1 MGSFVLGIT
10 CAVDTRLNSCVL
22 AGGGNLDGP
31 GGYWDSSSKKM
42 CQAVPYQSLTFLGD
56 RGAVLYNLH
65 AARGAT
71 LIINGTADDV
81 VSVDRMGADF
91 FADLR
96 QRTIALHGGD
106 RGVFDVQWIPG
117 AGHRPHWLTRQAALW
132 LEGHLQFPNWTEAS
146 VARMPETHILEWV
159 EKTGAAIDKQYAT
172 ELREGGTRALGSN
185 FPGIPHDEMNAL
197 PRDRWDREQGKYVYE
212 TWVREARARCTG
224 K

>member
-1 MGSFVLGIT
+1 
-10 CAVDTRLNSCVL
+10 
-22 AGGGNLDGP
+22 
-31 GGYWDSSSKKM
+31 
-42 CQAVPYQSLTFLGD
+42 
-56 RGAVLYNLH
+56 LYNLH

-91 FADLR
+91 FDDLR
-96 QRTIALHGGD
+96 KRTIALHGSGH
-106 RGVFDVQWIPG
+106 GVFDVQWIPG

-132 LEGHLQFPNWTEAS
+132 LERRLQFPNWTAAS

-197 PRDRWDREQGKYVYE
+197 PRDRWDRDQEKYVYE
-212 TWVREARARCTG
+212 TWVREARARCPE